1 MPGHGMVTHKHD
13 LHGPPEDDQDGI
25 NGATALAATP
35 TKKVFGDTCEEEP
48 LLAGAGQDVPGVH
61 LNSLTFEAF
70 LVHHTI
76 PMESKRDGIFHRQV
90 VLGAEVNHLI
100 QDVDVWPGCQVSWVF
115 VYSC

>member
-1 MPGHGMVTHKHD
+1 
-13 LHGPPEDDQDGI
+13 
-25 NGATALAATP
+25 
-35 TKKVFGDTCEEEP
+35 
-48 LLAGAGQDVPGVH
+48 
-61 LNSLTFEAF
+61 

-76 PMESKRDGIFHRQV
+76 PMESKRDHIFHRQV